1 MSTETSPLDKSPLEL
16 LNIIQKK
23 MQLTWNGPYCNSSF
37 LLSVFGI
44 VRKIDVFEGR
54 FNFAI
59 NIYKG
64 KIPFKL
70 FEQISKNV
78 YFSAYVDDVYF
89 PCTIP
94 FVRFLCVYIQWS
106 AKVINTSRILKWVL
120 NDGMYRRG
128 NRNPTIE
135 ITKDVK
141 GIRSFDP
148 IMISYESWHTG
159 YFSPIVSNLNM
170 L

>member
-16 LNIIQKK
+16 LKIIQKK

-37 LLSVFGI
+37 LLCVFGI

-64 KIPFKL
+64 KIPLKL

-78 YFSAYVDDVYF
+78 YFSAYVHDVYF

-94 FVRFLCVYIQWS
+94 FVSLLCVYIQLS
-106 AKVINTSRILKWVL
+106 A
-120 NDGMYRRG
+120 
-128 NRNPTIE
+128 
-135 ITKDVK
+135 
-141 GIRSFDP
+141 
-148 IMISYESWHTG
+148 
-159 YFSPIVSNLNM
+159 
-170 L
+170 